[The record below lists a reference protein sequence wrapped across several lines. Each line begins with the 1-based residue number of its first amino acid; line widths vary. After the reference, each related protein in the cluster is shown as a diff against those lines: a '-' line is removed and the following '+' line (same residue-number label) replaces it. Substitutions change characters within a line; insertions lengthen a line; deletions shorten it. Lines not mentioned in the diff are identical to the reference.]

1 MTEIQ
6 LERLSWP
13 QVETALADGYTT
25 VVFACGATEQHG
37 PHLPLLVDA
46 EIGTRTAVETA
57 RRLGKALV
65 APTVRVGCS
74 DHHMAFP
81 GTLSFRQDTFD
92 AVVLDYCA
100 SLAKHGFR
108 KICVFPSHGGNVMP
122 LAQLEP
128 RLKASVGDSVEVVV
142 DTDLMGL
149 MAVWQNGVPAAGG
162 PPGRVGGHADIA
174 ESSILLTITPE
185 LVQEERAV
193 EGYMGELSQDDLG
206 RIIREGLHTVTP
218 NGILGD
224 ARGMSAEIGEY
235 LVARMAERL
244 GRGVCG
250 LVGQC
255 GPADRTGQL
264 PRGAIS
270 SVT

>member
-6 LERLSWP
+6 LERLAWP
-13 QVETALADGYTT
+13 QVKSALAQGYTT

-46 EIGTRTAVETA
+46 EIGTRTALETA
-57 RRLGKALV
+57 RRLGNALV

-81 GTLSFRQDTFD
+81 GTLTFRRDTFD
-92 AVVLDYCA
+92 AVVTDYCT
-100 SLAKHGFR
+100 SLARHGFR
-108 KICVFPSHGGNVMP
+108 KLCIFPSHGGNVMP
-122 LAQLEP
+122 LAELEP
-128 RLKASVGDSVEVVV
+128 TLRESLGDSVELVV

-149 MAVWQNGVPAAGG
+149 MEVWRQGVPAAGG
-162 PPGRVGGHADIA
+162 PEGRVGGHADIA
-174 ESSILLTITPE
+174 ESSILMTITPE
-185 LVQEERAV
+185 LVQEDKAV
-193 EGYMGELSQDDLG
+193 EGYLGELGQDDLG

-224 ARGMSAEIGEY
+224 ARGMTAEIGGY

-244 GRGVCG
+244 VGVFS
-250 LVGQC
+250 
-255 GPADRTGQL
+255 ADRQGI
-264 PRGAIS
+264 GA
-270 SVT
+270 